1 MALEHEIKIP
11 VPSLAAVRQRLR
23 ASVAVLRHG
32 ETFEENW
39 VLDDVGRSIAAGGC
53 LLRVRRWGA
62 QSYLTYKG
70 PARFAGGVK
79 TREEIETTVGD
90 PEIVLRALA
99 ALGFTPWR
107 RYQKRREMWEL
118 AGVAVTLDTTPMG
131 PFVELEGPPETIP
144 AVAAT
149 LGLDPAHAVA
159 GTYLHLWE
167 EYRGAHPEAPAD
179 MVFDHDPPHAAPE

>member
-1 MALEHEIKIP
+1 MALEHEIKVP
-11 VPSLAAVRQRLR
+11 VRSLAVVRDRLR
-23 ASVAVLRHG
+23 ASVATLRHG

-39 VLDDVGRSIAAGGC
+39 VLDDGERSIAARGC

-70 PARFAGGVK
+70 PARFSAGVK

-90 PEIVLRALA
+90 PEVVLRALA
-99 ALGFTPWR
+99 ALGFAPHR
-107 RYQKRREMWEL
+107 RYQKRRELWEL
-118 AGVAVTLDTTPMG
+118 SGVAVTLDATPMG
-131 PFVELEGPPETIP
+131 GFVELEGPPETIP
-144 AVAAT
+144 AVAAA

-167 EYRGAHPEAPAD
+167 EYRAAHPDAPAD
-179 MVFDHDPPHAAPE
+179 MVFAPDA

>member
-1 MALEHEIKIP
+1 MPILATVALEHEIKVP
-11 VPSLAAVRQRLR
+11 VRSLADVRERLR

-32 ETFEENW
+32 DTFEENW
-39 VLDDVGRSIAAGGC
+39 VLDDAGRSIAAAGC

-62 QSYLTYKG
+62 RSYLTYKG
-70 PARFAGGVK
+70 PASFAGGVK

-107 RYQKRREMWEL
+107 RYQKRRELWEL
-118 AGVAVTLDTTPMG
+118 SGVAVTLDTTPMG
-131 PFVELEGPPETIP
+131 AFVELEGPPETIP
-144 AVAAT
+144 AVAAA
-149 LGLDPAHAVA
+149 LDLDPAHAVA

-167 EYRGAHPEAPAD
+167 EYRSAHPEAPAD
-179 MVFDHDPPHAAPE
+179 MVFPPNP